1 MCMIVRI
8 AVMPFNLC
16 ELCGNRHHIA
26 HRCPLYRLNAAHW
39 VNADDSSSWLWH
51 VPVHELTEF
60 DVICP
65 HCHARSWRGETI
77 NCCGSGRLQLPI
89 GDDVPSEVSEIIL
102 SAHVRQHIRRFV
114 IAIMLVSYLILRR
127 YNMSFAMASVG
138 HNNRSLPDSTF
149 IMGGR
154 SYHRIGD
161 IRPRDAEH
169 AAFAQIYML
178 DADEAAD
185 RRMAVVGG
193 SDTESPLR
201 RAVLQLLHE
210 LLLRHN
216 PWVQRLRAAV
226 AHDTPVI
233 EWHSDIDV
241 SGMVIGAVVAS
252 PGSRSIVMRQQS
264 DQLPQ
269 FIHDGHSL
277 YHTLAYPLLFPTG
290 ATGWHDRMYVWD
302 SHRGR
307 EHRVTLLEW
316 SRHLLMHRTSPTFL
330 QRCERLSLEFYC
342 DLYAQYEAQVAAFH
356 SLPRQQAKYRCASY
370 RAVHD
375 ELHRDGHDRASL
387 SSLGRPMIL
396 PSSFVGS
403 PRYYHQLYLDA
414 MALPHRFHK
423 PDLFITITCNPC
435 WPEISRAIPAGS
447 HWRFHPDIV
456 GRVFMLKFQSI
467 LQEITVSEIFGRV
480 LAFVWRVEWQ
490 VLCTVSF
497 FVICCVTSAVGE
509 RVTPCPYV
517 GYISRASNDSE

>member
-1 MCMIVRI
+1 
-8 AVMPFNLC
+8 
-16 ELCGNRHHIA
+16 
-26 HRCPLYRLNAAHW
+26 
-39 VNADDSSSWLWH
+39 
-51 VPVHELTEF
+51 
-60 DVICP
+60 
-65 HCHARSWRGETI
+65 
-77 NCCGSGRLQLPI
+77 LQLPFE
-89 GDDVPSEVSEIIL
+89 DEVPNELAEIIL
-102 SAHVRQHIRRFV
+102 SAHVRTHIRRFV
-114 IAIMLVSYLILRR
+114 IAMMMVRVSTLCR
-127 YNMSFAMASVG
+127 YNMAFAMASVG
-138 HNNRSLPDSTF
+138 HTNRSLPDGTF

-161 IRPRDAEH
+161 VLPRDASQT
-169 AAFAQIYML
+169 AFAQIYML
-178 DADEAAD
+178 DADEAAV
-185 RRMAVVGG
+185 RRMSVVGG
-193 SDTESPLR
+193 SEADSPMRLP
-201 RAVLQLLHE
+201 VLHILHE
-210 LLLRHN
+210 LMLRHN

-226 AHDTPVI
+226 ASDARVV
-233 EWHSDIDV
+233 EWQSDIDV

-252 PGSRSIVMRQQS
+252 PGSRSIMLRQRS
-264 DQLPQ
+264 ERLPQ

-290 ATGWHDRMYVWD
+290 TSGWHDRMFVWD
-302 SHRGR
+302 AHRGQ

-316 SRHLLMHRTSPTFL
+316 SRYILMHRSAPTFL

-387 SSLGRPMIL
+387 NSLGRPMIL
-396 PSSFVGS
+396 PSSVVGS

-435 WPEISRAIPAGS
+435 WPEITRAIPVGS

-467 LQEITVSEIFGRV
+467 LNEITVSEIFGRV

-490 VLCTVSF
+490 VFRMMLISRCMLRDVPVGTR
-497 FVICCVTSAVGE
+497 VTS
-509 RVTPCPYV
+509 CPYADHIGGASV
-517 GYISRASNDSE
+517 GSVQNRLNCFS